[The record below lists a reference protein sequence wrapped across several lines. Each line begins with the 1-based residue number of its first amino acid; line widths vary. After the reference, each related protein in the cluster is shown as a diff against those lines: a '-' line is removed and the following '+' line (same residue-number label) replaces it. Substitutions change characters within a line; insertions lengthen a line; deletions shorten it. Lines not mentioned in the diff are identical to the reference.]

1 MAAGWSVEET
11 KALVDIWGAHD
22 VQAQL
27 DGVARNRCVYEK
39 IATAMEDAEFHR
51 TWQQCKTK
59 VKNLTQRYRKV
70 SCRPVL
76 KALRMEII
84 YREKGG

>member
-11 KALVDIWGAHD
+11 KTLVDIWGAHD

-27 DGVARNRCVYEK
+27 DGVTRNRCVYEK
-39 IATAMEDAEFHR
+39 IATEFHR
-51 TWQQCKTK
+51 TWQQCKTN

-76 KALRMEII
+76 KAIL
-84 YREKGG
+84 